1 MNNVFITV
9 YYYMNILYYV
19 VFWHANK
26 IMLSCFSKISFVL
39 FAECDLFF
47 TVVKIYRTQ
56 RNLEDTIRTSEIDH
70 RDD

>member
-1 MNNVFITV
+1 
-9 YYYMNILYYV
+9 
-19 VFWHANK
+19 
-26 IMLSCFSKISFVL
+26 MLSRFSKISFVL
-39 FAECDLFF
+39 FAEYDLFF